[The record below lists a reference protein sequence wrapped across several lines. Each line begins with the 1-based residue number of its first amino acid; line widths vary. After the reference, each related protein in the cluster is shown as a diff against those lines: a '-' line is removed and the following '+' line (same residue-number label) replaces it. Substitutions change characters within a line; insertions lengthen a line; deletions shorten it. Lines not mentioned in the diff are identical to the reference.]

1 MPRVSRKKKNQ
12 IQEETWRPKYHA
24 VSYARVSVKNGGHG
38 REDTLNVQ
46 QEICKEYIKKKPE
59 MELMYE
65 ISDNGIS
72 GTTFV
77 RKGFERMMD
86 LVRSGKINC
95 IVVKDFSRFGRDAIE
110 SVELI
115 DEVFPKLGIRF
126 ISILDEYDSENPV
139 CQKDRVFQI
148 LKHFMNDYYARIVSK
163 QLIQAHKTS
172 REKGEFWGNRPPYG
186 YRRSEE
192 SSKKLVPYAPE
203 AAVVRKIFQLYVIE
217 GKSTYEI
224 TRILNQLC
232 IPSPAES
239 YERKPLNMDQKRR
252 RIWIQSAVT
261 GVLKNPACIGA
272 LAYGKTKQAL
282 HKNIPLRLIPQ
293 EKWEIVFHVMEPII
307 EESFYDMAQTLLKER
322 WGQQK
327 EKWKRNPRRI
337 KSANGPLVGKI
348 YCAKCGKRM
357 YRANVGEEKKETLI
371 YRCPNSRYEYAGC
384 TNSYLK
390 EDEILETV
398 KEAFLY
404 QIQLAEKGNKDYGE
418 DFYRQLK
425 GELEEKLKR
434 LSEKC
439 HLYEGKKKTA
449 FENYA
454 LGVLDK
460 DSYQEVKAIYE
471 NEEQDSRREL
481 ADFQKY
487 QEDVLDNLRLRIEWS
502 HQLFQHTKLKE
513 ITSEIVENFIEG
525 IYIYSKTEVE
535 IKFWF
540 TDIFEKELR
549 KEDVCH
555 DKR

>member
-1 MPRVSRKKKNQ
+1 M
-12 IQEETWRPKYHA
+12 
-24 VSYARVSVKNGGHG
+24 
-38 REDTLNVQ
+38 
-46 QEICKEYIKKKPE
+46 
-59 MELMYE
+59 
-65 ISDNGIS
+65 
-72 GTTFV
+72 
-77 RKGFERMMD
+77 
-86 LVRSGKINC
+86 
-95 IVVKDFSRFGRDAIE
+95 
-110 SVELI
+110 
-115 DEVFPKLGIRF
+115 
-126 ISILDEYDSENPV
+126 
-139 CQKDRVFQI
+139 
-148 LKHFMNDYYARIVSK
+148 
-163 QLIQAHKTS
+163 
-172 REKGEFWGNRPPYG
+172 
-186 YRRSEE
+186 
-192 SSKKLVPYAPE
+192 
-203 AAVVRKIFQLYVIE
+203 RKIFQLYVIE

-239 YERKPLNMDQKRR
+239 YERKPLDMDQKRR

-390 EDEILETV
+390 EDEILEAV

-439 HLYEGKKKTA
+439 HLYEGKKKAA

-513 ITSEIVENFIEG
+513 ITNEIVENFIEG

-549 KEDVCH
+549 KEDVCY
-555 DKR
+555 DER